1 MDTYF
6 ANFVAN
12 LRLMTRG
19 YGRHKAIADAAGVSE
34 ATLYAYKNGSIRAAK
49 HGTVIQIAEGIS
61 TVLGLK
67 LTAEDLYRSPK
78 SPRNARAI
86 QKVSKAVKAKKRAA
100 RAKKRR
106 LAAT

>member
-1 MDTYF
+1 METYF

-49 HGTVIQIAEGIS
+49 HGTIIQIAAGIS

-86 QKVSKAVKAKKRAA
+86 KKVSKDIRARQKTSGGKKQ
-100 RAKKRR
+100 R
-106 LAAT
+106 LAAS